1 MRWYGWSLPTRPSA
15 PSACRRTCVTIRLRA
30 RVWRTVRNGVRV
42 GGQGEAEL
50 MAGLQ
55 NYADKQIEQ
64 VLLLCVT
71 GSTVCVPSDDLLS
84 DIREKFD
91 D

>member
-1 MRWYGWSLPTRPSA
+1 
-15 PSACRRTCVTIRLRA
+15 
-30 RVWRTVRNGVRV
+30 
-42 GGQGEAEL
+42 